1 MAKIERV
8 DRGLYR
14 VENNDGSISW
24 QIDYLNPD
32 RKRIRKTFSTK
43 KQAAEE
49 RAARVHMMAKGEYG
63 EFVEKKEKKSATL
76 GELLEL
82 YRKNYQ
88 DQTSFK
94 TAKKFYIQGF
104 REYFKEDT
112 LLSSIEYGDLKTYRN
127 TLKKSLNQ
135 HGKILSFSSVNA
147 KMSCLRHMFKEA
159 IEYKM
164 IEQSP
169 FNGGKT
175 LMLKVDN
182 VRERYLEPEE
192 INRLLDKSPLHLQ
205 HIIKCGLFS
214 GMRLG
219 NILSLKWSQIRDGH
233 MYVKT
238 KTGKDNFPVSDILAE
253 LFEQIKGSQKPVNG
267 NVVDL
272 NGKPVERAGIKS
284 EYVFTYQ
291 GEPVKSVKTAFKKA
305 CEEAGLEYGRDKADG
320 VTFHTLRHTYG
331 TYLAKQGTH
340 IRTIQ
345 ELLGH
350 KNIKMTQRYTKVAD
364 DSKRQAVNGLN
375 YDL

>member
-1 MAKIERV
+1 MARIERV

-14 VENNDGSISW
+14 VENNNGSISW

-175 LMLKVDN
+175 LMLEVDN

-272 NGKPVERAGIKS
+272 NGRPVERAGIKS

-291 GEPVKSVKTAFKKA
+291 GGNPSRVSRPPSRKPVRELVWNM
-305 CEEAGLEYGRDKADG
+305 AGIKRTGLHSTRC
-320 VTFHTLRHTYG
+320 
-331 TYLAKQGTH
+331 GTH
-340 IRTIQ
+340 TALILQ
-345 ELLGH
+345 NKGH
-350 KNIKMTQRYTKVAD
+350 TSGQFKSYWDTKI
-364 DSKRQAVNGLN
+364 
-375 YDL
+375 